1 MTNELKKYP
10 FCGSEVEMHRGVYSQ
25 YIMCRNKECEA
36 MSLSN
41 MDGAVVLKAWN
52 TRPIEDALR
61 AENERLK
68 KQYEIVRAHAIVQ
81 DCGRLCDAD
90 SGINFKLQLDRS
102 EKHIDW
108 LAKQALETKGE

>member
-1 MTNELKKYP
+1 MTNELKKCP
-10 FCGSEVEMHRGVYSQ
+10 FCWSEVEMHRGVYSQ

-61 AENERLK
+61 AENERLRDVLREMSEGDITGY
-68 KQYEIVRAHAIVQ
+68 QVDVPYYT
-81 DCGRLCDAD
+81 AD
-90 SGINFKLQLDRS
+90 DLQQM
-102 EKHIDW
+102 
-108 LAKQALETKGE
+108 AKQALETKGGE